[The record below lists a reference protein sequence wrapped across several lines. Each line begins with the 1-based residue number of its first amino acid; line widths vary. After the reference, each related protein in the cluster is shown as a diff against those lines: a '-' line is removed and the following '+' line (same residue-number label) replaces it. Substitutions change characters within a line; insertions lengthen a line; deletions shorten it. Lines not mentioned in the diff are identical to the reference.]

1 MDQTLTEAYILYG
14 HCKFLLQGYD
24 EAQHSYLK
32 AIRISNLQKVQ
43 LKDALLHQRL
53 GQILIKRKKW
63 PDAKVVFE
71 MCAVNYE
78 TAFSFMN
85 LGIACLYLDEYENAE
100 KLLTKAN
107 ILDTSNSNVWG
118 YMTLVLLKN
127 GNRVNSAFQS
137 LKESIRLNINNDD
150 LLLDIGHAF
159 VAVGHEETAKKALEY
174 ALTNRAAHH
183 HQRNHLRKVQ
193 EFLLQISKVM
203 TECEKQKDQNNTNY
217 AQQAAEQITQIHHE
231 SIIRSGV
238 ASQGD
243 GLVNLLLQIYLNSL
257 TQ

>member
-1 MDQTLTEAYILYG
+1 MQLLKYQEAADALHNLFTNVDQTLTEAYILYG
-14 HCKFLLQGYD
+14 HCKFLLGEYS
-24 EAQHSYLK
+24 EAQYSYLK

-53 GQILIKRKKW
+53 GQILINREQW

-85 LGIACLYLDEYENAE
+85 LGIACLYLEEYENAE
-100 KLLTKAN
+100 KVLTKAN

-118 YMTLVLLKN
+118 YMTLVMLKN
-127 GNRVNSAFQS
+127 GNRVNNAFQS

-150 LLLDIGHAF
+150 LLLDIGQAF
-159 VAVGHEETAKKALEY
+159 VAVGQDETAKKALEY
-174 ALTNRAAHH
+174 ALTNRAAHQQ
-183 HQRNHLRKVQ
+183 QRNHLRKVQ

-203 TECEKQKDQNNTNY
+203 AECE
-217 AQQAAEQITQIHHE
+217 
-231 SIIRSGV
+231 R
-238 ASQGD
+238 
-243 GLVNLLLQIYLNSL
+243 
-257 TQ
+257 

>member
-63 PDAKVVFE
+63 PDAKVFFE

-159 VAVGHEETAKKALEY
+159 VAQSTAHIVASTRFTRPTRR
-174 ALTNRAAHH
+174 AGRSPPRAASCAQAVHWP
-183 HQRNHLRKVQ
+183 HLRRTHRR
-193 EFLLQISKVM
+193 FAPHSA
-203 TECEKQKDQNNTNY
+203 CC
-217 AQQAAEQITQIHHE
+217 A
-231 SIIRSGV
+231 SRSPPRV
-238 ASQGD
+238 ASC
-243 GLVNLLLQIYLNSL
+243 
-257 TQ
+257 